1 MVFQVLQRLE
11 AVKVS
16 LGNGWQRIA
25 ALQSML
31 LDARLPA
38 CGASAVEHIAAAH
51 GQLQLVV
58 QSLID
63 DAKFEAAVRS
73 SVQARL
79 SRGECLQRV
88 LDCFTQPSTAHTRDE
103 RLVKMEYACQ
113 RLANIAGLNRTR
125 SLARGLGTWKV
136 WVAADR
142 VKAQQQSQLQSLAR
156 RLVRRCVS
164 RMRQRSLAAAWLS
177 WTSCV
182 EDGRS
187 HTMAVRNASTTIVHA
202 LLRAQRAGVWKAFHT
217 WRSHAVLKAASTAV
231 RITQTGRGCS
241 VLRRLLCRWRQR
253 DLSLAWQAL
262 SANRAA
268 ACSRCTSLARIVARF
283 RHQGMSRA
291 WQRWRLQV
299 ARITIQASH
308 TAQGVAICRR
318 AVARMRARALARA
331 FQTWAR
337 ATTPAQNSGSASVRA
352 GAIVMSALLAKMS
365 HLKLYRGWRRLRE
378 TALGGRETDARMR
391 GVLCRVRNRYLGSAW
406 NRWVSVSRSMAARE
420 ARSRQG
426 MAISVRVVRRMQ
438 QRSLW
443 QGWRRWVSYTSG
455 AQSHEAR
462 SARRAHIMTRVTA
475 RMRMRA
481 VGVAFTTWATHVTRV
496 NTAADAA
503 KRIGRCV
510 SLWRRRV
517 LARSFGHWRV
527 LALQYS
533 RRDAARHGSAR
544 FLRSRLQQWRHASLA
559 RAWRVW
565 TSRCRYCAD
574 GSRAMRRVR
583 STMCQAI
590 TRRQRMAFHRWT
602 SVVRSEASHDR
613 AHAREFR
620 AVRCLVRA
628 WRRSRYTSA
637 LRRWRAVVSFVRL
650 ARQRGLRETVG
661 VCGVRVCWLV

>member
-262 SANRAA
+262 SEVANN
-268 ACSRCTSLARIVARF
+268 
-283 RHQGMSRA
+283 
-291 WQRWRLQV
+291 
-299 ARITIQASH
+299 SH
-308 TAQGVAICRR
+308 
-318 AVARMRARALARA
+318 
-331 FQTWAR
+331 
-337 ATTPAQNSGSASVRA
+337 
-352 GAIVMSALLAKMS
+352 
-365 HLKLYRGWRRLRE
+365 
-378 TALGGRETDARMR
+378 
-391 GVLCRVRNRYLGSAW
+391 
-406 NRWVSVSRSMAARE
+406 
-420 ARSRQG
+420 
-426 MAISVRVVRRMQ
+426 
-438 QRSLW
+438 
-443 QGWRRWVSYTSG
+443 
-455 AQSHEAR
+455 
-462 SARRAHIMTRVTA
+462 
-475 RMRMRA
+475 
-481 VGVAFTTWATHVTRV
+481 VGT
-496 NTAADAA
+496 
-503 KRIGRCV
+503 
-510 SLWRRRV
+510 
-517 LARSFGHWRV
+517 
-527 LALQYS
+527 
-533 RRDAARHGSAR
+533 
-544 FLRSRLQQWRHASLA
+544 
-559 RAWRVW
+559 
-565 TSRCRYCAD
+565 
-574 GSRAMRRVR
+574 
-583 STMCQAI
+583 
-590 TRRQRMAFHRWT
+590 
-602 SVVRSEASHDR
+602 
-613 AHAREFR
+613 
-620 AVRCLVRA
+620 
-628 WRRSRYTSA
+628 
-637 LRRWRAVVSFVRL
+637 
-650 ARQRGLRETVG
+650 
-661 VCGVRVCWLV
+661 

>member
-1 MVFQVLQRLE
+1 
-11 AVKVS
+11 
-16 LGNGWQRIA
+16 
-25 ALQSML
+25 
-31 LDARLPA
+31 
-38 CGASAVEHIAAAH
+38 
-51 GQLQLVV
+51 
-58 QSLID
+58 
-63 DAKFEAAVRS
+63 
-73 SVQARL
+73 
-79 SRGECLQRV
+79 
-88 LDCFTQPSTAHTRDE
+88 
-103 RLVKMEYACQ
+103 
-113 RLANIAGLNRTR
+113 
-125 SLARGLGTWKV
+125 
-136 WVAADR
+136 
-142 VKAQQQSQLQSLAR
+142 
-156 RLVRRCVS
+156 
-164 RMRQRSLAAAWLS
+164 
-177 WTSCV
+177 
-182 EDGRS
+182 
-187 HTMAVRNASTTIVHA
+187 
-202 LLRAQRAGVWKAFHT
+202 
-217 WRSHAVLKAASTAV
+217 
-231 RITQTGRGCS
+231 
-241 VLRRLLCRWRQR
+241 
-253 DLSLAWQAL
+253 
-262 SANRAA
+262 
-268 ACSRCTSLARIVARF
+268 
-283 RHQGMSRA
+283 
-291 WQRWRLQV
+291 
-299 ARITIQASH
+299 
-308 TAQGVAICRR
+308 
-318 AVARMRARALARA
+318 
-331 FQTWAR
+331 
-337 ATTPAQNSGSASVRA
+337 
-352 GAIVMSALLAKMS
+352 
-365 HLKLYRGWRRLRE
+365 
-378 TALGGRETDARMR
+378 
-391 GVLCRVRNRYLGSAW
+391 
-406 NRWVSVSRSMAARE
+406 VSVSRSMAARE

>member
-187 HTMAVRNASTTIVHA
+187 HAMAVRNASTTIVHA

-217 WRSHAVLKAASTAV
+217 WRSHAALKAASTAV

-378 TALGGRETDARMR
+378 NALGGRETDARMR

-462 SARRAHIMTRVTA
+462 SGRRAHIMTRVTA

-533 RRDAARHGSAR
+533 RHDAARHGSAR